1 MEVHLAT
8 QPRLHLGREV
18 VHRVATTDRIRYQS
32 DLTVRGVVDFLKRD
46 RFYFRAA
53 YWSVMK
59 RLNTM
64 IRMVLGDCPGAIKLF
79 CEDNSHH
86 AVWQSQTRDPDQAI
100 GIGFE
105 SSIEPIGTADDKHDI
120 TTILL
125 PVAEVLGQ
133 RNASPVFAS
142 FI

>member
-1 MEVHLAT
+1 
-8 QPRLHLGREV
+8 
-18 VHRVATTDRIRYQS
+18 
-32 DLTVRGVVDFLKRD
+32 
-46 RFYFRAA
+46 
-53 YWSVMK
+53 MK

-133 RNASPVFAS
+133 RNASPVLPRSSKAMTRAFLGITAS
-142 FI
+142 ILARSNAMTVSAVLLPERSMGFISLR